1 MVETAEDERWAHIR
15 GITVTSVASLF
26 GIAAGI
32 AASYIAEGPDD
43 TIGVILFAVA
53 VFIQFPFLRIFRIQ
67 VEDFGVKDYLFITFM
82 TFCFWFVTWAIM
94 MTTGAELPL

>member
-1 MVETAEDERWAHIR
+1 MTETAEEKRWAHIR

-26 GIAAGI
+26 GIAAGV
-32 AASYIAEGPDD
+32 AASYIAEAPDD

-53 VFIQFPFLRIFRIQ
+53 VFFQFPLLRVIGIE
-67 VEDFGVKDYLFITFM
+67 VEGFGVKDYLFITFM
-82 TFCFWFVTWAIM
+82 TFCFWYVTWAIM